1 MVNVKMNDLRN
12 EENVCVMSGQGVK
25 EDSQLMETG

>member
-12 EENVCVMSGQGVK
+12 EEKVCVMDWQGVK

>member
-1 MVNVKMNDLRN
+1 MVNVKINDLRN
-12 EENVCVMSGQGVK
+12 EENVCVMYGQGVK